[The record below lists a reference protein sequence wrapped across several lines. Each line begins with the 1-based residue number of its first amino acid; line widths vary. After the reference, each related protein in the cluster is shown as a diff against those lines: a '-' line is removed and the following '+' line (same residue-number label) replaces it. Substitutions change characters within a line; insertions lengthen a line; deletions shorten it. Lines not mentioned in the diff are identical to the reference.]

1 MIIDLTTLY
10 ICQYDR
16 LTMCWTK
23 EVRETHRTTK
33 LRLRELK
40 SVSVNRKNK
49 GLLLIK
55 KKHWSLKR
63 NSVWKIQTT
72 RERNL
77 NTLANFSIKTLGG
90 REVNHS
96 ANKCRDFAFSPI
108 LKYPDHFYNLKASS
122 KIWILISMGPCE
134 LWEVCQGDVGDQ
146 LVPLYLVGWAWAFG
160 QGILQNN
167 MIRSTSSSLR
177 ILVIFNFQ

>member
-1 MIIDLTTLY
+1 MIMIIDLTTLY

-55 KKHWSLKR
+55 KKH
-63 NSVWKIQTT
+63 
-72 RERNL
+72 
-77 NTLANFSIKTLGG
+77 
-90 REVNHS
+90 
-96 ANKCRDFAFSPI
+96 
-108 LKYPDHFYNLKASS
+108 
-122 KIWILISMGPCE
+122 
-134 LWEVCQGDVGDQ
+134 
-146 LVPLYLVGWAWAFG
+146 
-160 QGILQNN
+160 
-167 MIRSTSSSLR
+167 
-177 ILVIFNFQ
+177 